1 MPILGLLTLLK
12 KMLFRGSESKTV
24 STKGHVEKVS
34 GVTYTT
40 TKGYGL
46 ICERMAED
54 FTRRG
59 GRILLGAEVDGV
71 STAGGRCRAVSFTQ
85 EGRRE
90 TLECGHFIST
100 LPINLLMSL
109 LDPPPPPPV
118 LEAAGRIRFRPI
130 TFVGVLVS
138 RSPILEAPYIYYR
151 ERSFNRV
158 LDLAQFHVE
167 MAPKNATAL
176 IAEITC
182 SKEDRFW
189 TDPEYA
195 KSKVVS
201 EFIEEGLISE
211 HEILETHTFSTE
223 YGYPLYALGF
233 EDSLATIMEELARWP
248 NLHTIGRQGR
258 FAYINTHVAMKMGL
272 EAARAIA
279 AAGR

>member
-1 MPILGLLTLLK
+1 MSNEQLEGNAAKGWKLLPGAELKAEGANHYMQFTNTDPKQSAWALATLKLDPDWGALRVSARIKVTTLKVGPEGWHNARCILNFRTADNKDAGYPQGPLLTAD
-12 KMLFRGSESKTV
+12 SDWVTQTV
-24 STKGHVEKVS
+24 T
-34 GVTYTT
+34 
-40 TKGYGL
+40 
-46 ICERMAED
+46 
-54 FTRRG
+54 
-59 GRILLGAEVDGV
+59 VD
-71 STAGGRCRAVSFTQ
+71 
-85 EGRRE
+85 
-90 TLECGHFIST
+90 I
-100 LPINLLMSL
+100 
-109 LDPPPPPPV
+109 
-118 LEAAGRIRFRPI
+118 
-130 TFVGVLVS
+130 
-138 RSPILEAPYIYYR
+138 
-151 ERSFNRV
+151 
-158 LDLAQFHVE
+158 
-167 MAPKNATAL
+167 PKNATAL